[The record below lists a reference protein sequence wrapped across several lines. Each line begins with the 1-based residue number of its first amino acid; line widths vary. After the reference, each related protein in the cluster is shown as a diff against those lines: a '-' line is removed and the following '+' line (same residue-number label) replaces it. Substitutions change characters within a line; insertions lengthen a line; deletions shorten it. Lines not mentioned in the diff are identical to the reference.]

1 MFRRFALA
9 VYPLLRK
16 FLSCF
21 LYALTE
27 VKLHGNVVGFI
38 LTTFIISFFLQH
50 QLHFRHICDKK
61 KSITYFCSAH
71 TE

>member
-21 LYALTE
+21 LCALTE